1 MRDEI
6 VGGLR
11 NALDRGESLEQAMQ
25 SFINAGYSPLEVRE
39 AVKVLPASA
48 TSMIQ
53 NASQEK
59 SFSSPQ
65 PSSNASTSA
74 SSTTSST
81 SSPPVQPL
89 PQTGAAKPATA
100 QAPKANTKLI
110 IGLSIVLL
118 LLIIAGVGSYL
129 WLQNKGPAI

>member
-48 TSMIQ
+48 TSLIQ
-53 NASQEK
+53 SAFQEK

-65 PSSNASTSA
+65 PSSNASTSSPSVA
-74 SSTTSST
+74 SSS
-81 SSPPVQPL
+81 SSPSQPL
-89 PQTGAAKPATA
+89 PQNGAAKSTPA
-100 QAPKANTKLI
+100 QDPKANTKLI
-110 IGLSIVLL
+110 IGLSIVLI
-118 LLIIAGVGSYL
+118 LLIIAGVGSYI